1 MQSPPYL
8 HKLTALFP
16 YLVGGLDVVVDQGLP
31 DADGLLACALQ
42 PAVSGHQGRPD
53 PRGAHVH
60 PHEVHLIWGCPVHG
74 TRPGTRAQG
83 LTTDSEVLVQTP
95 ASQTKQV
102 SPTPTRQSNTHQSVK
117 HPPVKH
123 PSFKHRPVSQ
133 TPVGQ
138 TPTSQSNTSMS
149 VKHQP
154 VIHQPFSQTPARQ
167 SDTSP
172 SVKHQKG
179 HE

>member
-95 ASQTKQV
+95 ASQTKASQSNTHQAVQHPPV
-102 SPTPTRQSNTHQSVK
+102 SKTPASQTPVIQTPASQSNTSRSNTHQSVK
-117 HPPVKH
+117 HQH
-123 PSFKHRPVSQ
+123 VSQ
-133 TPVGQ
+133 TPA
-138 TPTSQSNTSMS
+138 SHSSAIQSNTSPS
-149 VKHQP
+149 VR
-154 VIHQPFSQTPARQ
+154 HQPFSQTPER
-167 SDTSP
+167 T
-172 SVKHQKG
+172 
-179 HE
+179 